1 MRKIVLMLLVVLLMS
16 FPLANAVNAQG
27 GDPAVATAEWLKSQ
41 QLENGSWND
50 DLSTTALAV
59 IGLSA
64 LGEDTSAALAW
75 METYVI
81 ENIDPAGDSETL
93 DTTALALVA
102 VAAAG
107 GDAATFGEGNLLAY
121 HSAKLGVSRGENITD
136 LCFGLIVLPVLG
148 IELPPTAIMGLGMLQ
163 GEDGGF
169 GTPAEQPTGDTEATE
184 EATEVVS
191 NSTVEDTAVC
201 AQVLAVAGEEE
212 ALASALEFLSANQNE
227 DGGWSLSFGVPGT
240 SDSFATALVIQTI
253 LAAGEDLAEWG
264 SPERTL
270 YGFINFET
278 GEVAFGPMEAPEL
291 NVITTALAVQV
302 FRGVTWAGFGAEETE
317 GEEPTEGEETGDA
330 GEDTAAV
337 EEGPALDA
345 AQWEVVAQGFAMEE
359 LDTAD
364 DFLVTVIDP
373 FNGDELFGVEIINW
387 TAEYTYT
394 PYLIEEHMPAEVLLW
409 LGENDPTFWEN
420 LSGVAIG
427 LLPAEILSQLPED
440 VQARAE
446 S

>member
-16 FPLANAVNAQG
+16 FPLASAVNAQG

-64 LGEDTSAALAW
+64 LGEDTAAALAW

-107 GDAATFGEGNLLAY
+107 GDAATFGEGKLLAY

-163 GEDGGF
+163 DEDGGF
-169 GTPAEQPTGDTEATE
+169 GTPAEDAE
-184 EATEVVS
+184 EGAS
-191 NSTVEDTAVC
+191 ASTVEDTAVC
-201 AQVLAVAGEEE
+201 TQILAVAGEEE
-212 ALASALEFLSANQNE
+212 ALASALEFLAANQNE
-227 DGGWSLSFGVPGT
+227 DGGWSLSFVESET
-240 SDSFATALVIQTI
+240 SDPFATAIVIQTL
-253 LAAGEDLAEWG
+253 LAAGEELADWG

-270 YGFINFET
+270 YGAINFET
-278 GEVAFGPMEAPEL
+278 GEVVFGDGSDPAINL
-291 NVITTALAVQV
+291 VSTALAVQV
-302 FRGVTWAGFGAEETE
+302 FRAVTWANLGAGAEAEGE

-330 GEDTAAV
+330 GETASV